1 MNRRPALFPLAL
13 CALLTA
19 CGSDPVA
26 PPPAPTTVPVAPA
39 AEPEPPASHH
49 PSLRGELLG
58 VAAGADVELALL
70 VVDARGRP
78 GQLLGSL
85 QLRGDGSPLRFALP
99 FAPEAFP
106 LDRRVELRGRV
117 SQSGRLVQRLL
128 PRTIS
133 QPLSQEL
140 GALPLVSA
148 P

>member
-1 MNRRPALFPLAL
+1 MNRRHALFSLAL
-13 CALLTA
+13 CGLLTA
-19 CGSDPVA
+19 CGSAPVA
-26 PPPAPTTVPVAPA
+26 PPPAPASPAAAPA
-39 AEPEPPASHH
+39 AEPAAPASHQ

-58 VAAGADVELALL
+58 VAAGAEVELALL

-78 GQLLGSL
+78 GQLLSSL

-117 SQSGRLVQRLL
+117 SQSGRLVQRL
-128 PRTIS
+128 PAQTIAAP
-133 QPLSQEL
+133 QNRDLGPLR
-140 GALPLVSA
+140 LVPA

>member
-1 MNRRPALFPLAL
+1 MNRRHALFPLAL
-13 CALLTA
+13 YGLLTA

-26 PPPAPTTVPVAPA
+26 PPPAPATPVAAPA
-39 AEPEPPASHH
+39 VEPERPASHH

-70 VVDARGRP
+70 VIDARGRP
-78 GQLLGSL
+78 GQLLSSL
-85 QLRGDGSPLRFALP
+85 ELRGDGRPLRFALP
-99 FAPEAFP
+99 FEPGAFP
-106 LDRRVELRGRV
+106 LDQRVELRGRV

-140 GALPLVSA
+140 GSLPLVSA